1 MNFIPGAI
9 AGLTSAILGY
19 PFDTIKTRMQVN
31 NYGNS
36 KNIFINTVKNEGF
49 ISLYRGISAPL
60 ITTTFKRSYQY
71 YLFEEMKKRQ
81 VKPMESLLL
90 LFLIFTNPE
99 LIKNNN

>member
-1 MNFIPGAI
+1 MNFIPGAV

-36 KNIFINTVKNEGF
+36 KNIFFNTIKNVGF
-49 ISLYRGISAPL
+49 FSLYRGISAPL
-60 ITTTFKRSYQY
+60 ITTTLKHSYQY

-81 VKPMESLLL
+81 FNPYISGSIAGISGSIIGCPMHV
-90 LFLIFTNPE
+90 
-99 LIKNNN
+99 